1 MKKIFK
7 KLVFILAI
15 VITPAIISADGYNWH
30 SNFGQIT
37 LENISSQ
44 SDVREGSSTVDLEI
58 TTTDENAIITA
69 DNGSAAQL
77 TFTSGSVTDTLVTE
91 YKLTFDGDGTGT
103 KSGAADMQN
112 YVEYNNFLSSEGIEV
127 KYVPGDPTI
136 GVTLWVR
143 ASNRAHNVAETGTYT
158 ATQTLTITWDGL

>member
-1 MKKIFK
+1 MKKLFK

-15 VITPAIISADGYNWH
+15 VITPAIISADGYYWP
-30 SNFGQIT
+30 SNFGPIT

-44 SDVREGSSTVDLEI
+44 SDVREGSSTIELNI

-69 DNGSAAQL
+69 DNSTTAQL
-77 TFTSGSVTDTLVTE
+77 KDTDGAAKDTLVTE

-112 YVEYNNFLSSEGIEV
+112 YVEYNNFLLSEGIEV

-143 ASNRAHNVAETGTYT
+143 ASNRAHNVADSGNYT